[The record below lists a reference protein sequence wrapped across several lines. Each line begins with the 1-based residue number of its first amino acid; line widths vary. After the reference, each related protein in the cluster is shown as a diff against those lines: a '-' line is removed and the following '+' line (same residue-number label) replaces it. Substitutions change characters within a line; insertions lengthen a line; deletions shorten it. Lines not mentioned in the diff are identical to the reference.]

1 MPAQLSLDVPRDR
14 TGFGMA
20 GAVIQEYL
28 TGDVTQDELSDVR
41 LIMSELVTNAMVH
54 GEGTITLRLTVEGE
68 LIRGEVDDDGG
79 GFEREIRE
87 RGSDEIGGRGL
98 LLVASLAQR
107 WGVYKGSSH
116 VWFEVDRTR
125 PNRAP
130 EAPKL
135 GEDDRPP
142 GLGE

>member
-14 TGFGMA
+14 TGFRMA
-20 GAVIQEYL
+20 RAVIQQYL

-41 LIMSELVTNAMVH
+41 LIMSELVTNAVVH
-54 GEGTITLRLTVEGE
+54 GEGSITLGLTVEGE
-68 LIRGEVDDDGG
+68 LIRGEVVDDGG

-107 WGVYKGSSH
+107 WGVYEGSSH
-116 VWFEVDRTR
+116 VWFELDRTR

-130 EAPKL
+130 QGPAF
-135 GEDDRPP
+135 GR
-142 GLGE
+142 G